1 MKKTFILFAAGAL
14 VFLASMMTHNILN
27 RDIPGPVPSEVMLT
41 AATLWGLAFVAV
53 FFSAKELFKRD

>member
-14 VFLASMMTHNILN
+14 VFLASMMTNNILN
-27 RDIPGPVPSEVMLT
+27 RDIPGPVPSEVMLP

>member
-14 VFLASMMTHNILN
+14 VFLASMMTYNILN
-27 RDIPGPVPSEVMLT
+27 REISGPLPAEVMLT

-53 FFSAKELFKRD
+53 FFSAQALFKRD